1 MVRRFLLFSIL
12 WATLT
17 VAPNANAQDELTLNQ
32 TYRDVIRLHFPAGK
46 TQIPLPEGKWELL
59 GLQEDQSSLVTR
71 LWRVHLA
78 RVENDTLLGYIYI
91 SINNDLPAGL
101 GWASSNFCERDNIYY
116 IEVKSNR
123 DGDVDCWAASR
134 VLIEFKNSWPEAR
147 KQMHNSLLARKI
159 FIPSR
164 MLRAVFI
171 RRTEDNLLTLRYYFQ
186 RYTLEEED
194 FSTRE
199 DIKTWGRKWKPKVDA
214 GFLGELK
221 AFKARKAPAP
231 IK

>member
-1 MVRRFLLFSIL
+1 MRRFCLCFSIL
-12 WATLT
+12 LAAL
-17 VAPNANAQDELTLNQ
+17 VVEPNANAQGGLNLNQ

-46 TQIPLPEGKWELL
+46 TQIPLPEGEWKLL

-78 RVENDTLLGYIYI
+78 RVENDTLLGYI
-91 SINNDLPAGL
+91 SVKINHDLPAGI
-101 GWASSNFCERDNIYY
+101 GWGSSDFCVRENIYY

-123 DGDVDCWAASR
+123 PGDVDCWAASR
-134 VLIEFKNSWPEAR
+134 VIIKFKNSWPEAR
-147 KQMHNSLLARKI
+147 KQMHNTLLARKV

-186 RYTLEEED
+186 RHTLED
-194 FSTRE
+194 ISTRE
-199 DIKTWGRKWKPKVDA
+199 DFKTWTRDWKPKVDA
-214 GFLGELK
+214 GFLGKLEATK
-221 AFKARKAPAP
+221 R
-231 IK
+231 